1 MPSRKNRNATR
12 QSPRTPA
19 NNYSPAILP
28 VDSNS
33 PPWSTEQSPLLEPDR
48 PPDSP
53 IIQINLELPPVV
65 AMEDESPPIKHEGG
79 LLLATPESCRSPVRS
94 EVKLVPTGDD
104 FTSTPGA
111 LGHTRSPVLA
121 R

>member
-12 QSPRTPA
+12 QSAHTPA